1 MKSVLSF
8 LFILVASGLRVL
20 QDFAG
25 ICRGKL
31 GISFVFG
38 VRGRTHNLLVPGSNP
53 GGPTNQINH
62 FRRNFRFT
70 HILKLRGRCIL
81 FRLCFDIQP
90 VHPRDVRSWNEM
102 PISIHRNLEIIAVR
116 DRDSPCV
123 DLLGTEQD

>member
-1 MKSVLSF
+1 
-8 LFILVASGLRVL
+8 
-20 QDFAG
+20 
-25 ICRGKL
+25 
-31 GISFVFG
+31 
-38 VRGRTHNLLVPGSNP
+38 
-53 GGPTNQINH
+53 
-62 FRRNFRFT
+62 
-70 HILKLRGRCIL
+70 LRGRCIL